1 MVPGMSVPGVGAG
14 DVGAGD
20 VGAGDVGAGDVGAGD
35 VGAGDGVTF
44 NVTTGVGATGVCV
57 GAGVAACVCCWLNV
71 QPTSSRADITNSA
84 ISCISL
90 RLYLVSTV
98 W

>member
-1 MVPGMSVPGVGAG
+1 MVGDGSG
-14 DVGAGD
+14 DVGS
-20 VGAGDVGAGDVGAGD
+20 GDVGAGD

-71 QPTSSRADITNSA
+71 AADQQQGGH
-84 ISCISL
+84 
-90 RLYLVSTV
+90 Y
-98 W
+98 

>member
-1 MVPGMSVPGVGAG
+1 MVGDGSG

-20 VGAGDVGAGDVGAGD
+20 VGAGDV
-35 VGAGDGVTF
+35 TF
-44 NVTTGVGATGVCV
+44 NVTTGVDATGVCV
-57 GAGVAACVCCWLNV
+57 GAGVAACACCWLDV
-71 QPTSSRADITNSA
+71 QPTSSRADMTNSA